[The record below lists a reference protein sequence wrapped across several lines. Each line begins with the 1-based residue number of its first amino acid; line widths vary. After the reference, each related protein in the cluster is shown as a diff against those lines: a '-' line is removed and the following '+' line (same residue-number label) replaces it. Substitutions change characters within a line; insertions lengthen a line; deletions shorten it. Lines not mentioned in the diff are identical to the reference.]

1 MKKLSTLLSAIASLA
16 LFAMMWLT
24 FADVFAR
31 KFLPSS
37 IRGAVE
43 VTELLMLVMIFCAL
57 PLVALA
63 HEHIVFDLFDRVL
76 PQRLVRWQKV
86 LSQGLTALVFSG
98 AAWLV
103 WQRAMRTASVG
114 DITSAL
120 EIRLAPFH
128 YIAAAM
134 LGICALVHA
143 WLAGRE
149 ALARSPGHD
158 MHAPRPGGAEPG
170 TPTAAEPRP

>member
-1 MKKLSTLLSAIASLA
+1 MKRLSTLLTAIAALA

-31 KFLPSS
+31 KFLPNS

-43 VTELLMLVMIFCAL
+43 LTELLMLVMIFCAL

-63 HEHIVFDLFDRVL
+63 HEHIIFDLFDRAL
-76 PQRLVRWQKV
+76 PARFVHWQKV
-86 LSQGLTALVFSG
+86 LSQALTALVFGG

-103 WQRAMRTASVG
+103 WQRAVRTASLG

-128 YIAAAM
+128 FMAAAM
-134 LGICALVHA
+134 LAVCTVVHA

-149 ALARSPGHD
+149 ALVRGRASIASETLR
-158 MHAPRPGGAEPG
+158 
-170 TPTAAEPRP
+170 

>member
-1 MKKLSTLLSAIASLA
+1 MKRLTTLLTAVAALA

-31 KFLPSS
+31 KFLPNS

-43 VTELLMLVMIFCAL
+43 LTELLMLVMIFCSL

-63 HEHIVFDLFDRVL
+63 HEHIVFDLLDRVL
-76 PQRLVRWQKV
+76 PARWVQWQKV
-86 LSQGLTALVFSG
+86 LSQGASALVFGG

-103 WQRAMRTASVG
+103 WQRAVRTASVG

-120 EIRLAPFH
+120 EIRLAPYHFM
-128 YIAAAM
+128 AATLLA
-134 LGICALVHA
+134 ITALAHA
-143 WLAGRE
+143 WLAWREGR
-149 ALARSPGHD
+149 LRLT
-158 MHAPRPGGAEPG
+158 GAEGSP
-170 TPTAAEPRP
+170 